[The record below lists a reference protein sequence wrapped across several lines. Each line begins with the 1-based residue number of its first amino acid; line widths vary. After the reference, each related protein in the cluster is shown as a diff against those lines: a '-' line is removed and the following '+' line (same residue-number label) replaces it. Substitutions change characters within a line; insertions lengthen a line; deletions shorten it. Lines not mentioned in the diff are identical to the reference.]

1 MISRWLTRFIRP
13 CCLTCGTPQVVG
25 LCDVCADRLPGIGK
39 HCPTCANSVADDH
52 YPCGA
57 CLRRPPAFSRLLVR
71 WQFTTEV
78 RHIILRGKYHADRC
92 ALRVLEDEACRL
104 LRAQPVAVDAVVA
117 MPVSAQRLRQRGFNQ
132 TLYPAHAAAQAL
144 GVPLIAEGVF
154 AKAGRPPQS
163 RLRTHAARRRNIR
176 GAFAVRGELPQ
187 RLLLVD
193 DVVTSGATLHEAAR
207 ILAAAEQAIYWA
219 TAVLMISTVLQILV
233 LRLRQKPISKQHWL
247 TASAILV
254 LGGVTLALKN
264 PMFIKWK
271 PSIVYL
277 VFAAVLLITQWM
289 GKANLIQKMLGS
301 ALTMP
306 DALWRRLNTAWAVFF
321 IFMAV
326 LNLIIAYHF
335 SDDFWVGFKL
345 WGSAGGT
352 LIFMFAQIYLL
363 RGYLNHDDKPK

>member
-1 MISRWLTRFIRP
+1 
-13 CCLTCGTPQVVG
+13 
-25 LCDVCADRLPGIGK
+25 
-39 HCPTCANSVADDH
+39 
-52 YPCGA
+52 
-57 CLRRPPAFSRLLVR
+57 LVR

-207 ILAAAEQAIYWA
+207 ILAAA
-219 TAVLMISTVLQILV
+219 
-233 LRLRQKPISKQHWL
+233 
-247 TASAILV
+247 
-254 LGGVTLALKN
+254 GV
-264 PMFIKWK
+264 
-271 PSIVYL
+271 
-277 VFAAVLLITQWM
+277 QE
-289 GKANLIQKMLGS
+289 
-301 ALTMP
+301 
-306 DALWRRLNTAWAVFF
+306 
-321 IFMAV
+321 
-326 LNLIIAYHF
+326 IIALAVAAAH
-335 SDDFWVGFKL
+335 
-345 WGSAGGT
+345 
-352 LIFMFAQIYLL
+352 
-363 RGYLNHDDKPK
+363 RPHP

>member
-25 LCDVCADRLPGIGK
+25 LCDVCADRLPAIGK

-144 GVPLIAEGVF
+144 GVPLIAESVF

-207 ILAAAEQAIYWA
+207 ILAVA
-219 TAVLMISTVLQILV
+219 
-233 LRLRQKPISKQHWL
+233 
-247 TASAILV
+247 
-254 LGGVTLALKN
+254 GV
-264 PMFIKWK
+264 
-271 PSIVYL
+271 
-277 VFAAVLLITQWM
+277 QE
-289 GKANLIQKMLGS
+289 
-301 ALTMP
+301 
-306 DALWRRLNTAWAVFF
+306 
-321 IFMAV
+321 
-326 LNLIIAYHF
+326 IIALAVAAAH
-335 SDDFWVGFKL
+335 
-345 WGSAGGT
+345 
-352 LIFMFAQIYLL
+352 
-363 RGYLNHDDKPK
+363 RPHP